1 MRWQDKGSV
10 DLPHGKVAPDH
21 LRDDETS
28 EKSAGGCP
36 QRSREAKAQSIGEW

>member
-10 DLPHGKVAPDH
+10 DLPHGKVAQDH
-21 LRDDETS
+21 LRDDETW

-36 QRSREAKAQSIGEW
+36 QRSREEKARSIGDW